1 MADKNSSKNNFIMQA
16 GILAAAGIIS
26 RIIGLL
32 YRGPLQS
39 VIGNLGLGYY
49 QSAYNYYTIILLIS
63 SYSIPSAISKA
74 IAQKLGEKE
83 YRNAHRLF
91 HGAMIYVLVV
101 GGIASLFLF
110 FGAGLFVSGAAVTVL
125 RTFAPTIFVYGI
137 LGVLRGYFQAHKSM
151 AQTSVSQILEQ
162 IANAVVSVGAAYLLI
177 QMFMGT
183 MEVPTDQAGQVMR
196 ATYGAVGSALGTGVG
211 VLVAL
216 LFMAGVYALNRG
228 MILRRVRYDRH
239 THVDSYGQIFKTI
252 TMVVTPFILST
263 AVYNLS
269 STVNNSIYTKWY
281 PSLRNLDTV
290 SIYEKYGI
298 FSGQSLTMS
307 NIPIAFASAM
317 ASAMIPS
324 VAQLMAARDVKGARE
339 KIGLAVKTTMVISI
353 PCAVGLFVL
362 AKPVISLLFTNKTAE
377 ELNLAAALLMTLS
390 LSVIF
395 YALSTLNSSILQGLG
410 KVNTPIINA
419 GISLVVQTV
428 AAVLLL
434 MFTRLDLYSIAI
446 ANTLY
451 SGMMCVL
458 NQWAVR
464 RAVGYRQEI
473 VKTFVIPAFASA
485 FMGAAAWAIYEG
497 LYMVTKSMRISVIPA
512 IVIAAVVYFVMLI
525 LMRGITEQEAS
536 QLPEGISVSEGSE
549 EVPIIEIMRSDDS
562 YDALGEETVKRIST
576 ERSLPHDNVI
586 VEGRFLRTWGVDI
599 RSMLIKPRGDRESG
613 AQRGKETK

>member
-1 MADKNSSKNNFIMQA
+1 MAEKNSSKNNFIMQA
-16 GILAAAGIIS
+16 GILAVAGIIS

-110 FGAGLFVSGAAVTVL
+110 FGAGLFLDGGAMTVL

-177 QMFMGT
+177 HIFMGS
-183 MEVPTDQAGQVMR
+183 MEIPEDQAGQVTR
-196 ATYGAVGSALGTGVG
+196 ATYGAVGSALGTGMG
-211 VLVAL
+211 VAVAL
-216 LFMAGVYALNRG
+216 LFMAGIYGLNRG
-228 MILRRVRYDRH
+228 IILRRVQGD
-239 THVDSYGQIFKTI
+239 THPYVDSYGQIFKTI

-263 AVYNLS
+263 AIYNLS

-281 PSLRNLDTV
+281 PDIRKLDTV
-290 SIYEKYGI
+290 AIFEKYGI
-298 FSGQSLTMS
+298 FSGQALTIS

-317 ASAMIPS
+317 AAAMLPT
-324 VAQLMAARDVKGARE
+324 VAQLVAAKDKAGARE
-339 KIGLAVKTTMVISI
+339 KVAPAVKVTMLISI

-362 AKPVISLLFTNKTAE
+362 ARPVTALLFTNTAE
-377 ELNLAAALLMTLS
+377 SEELATKLLMALAP
-390 LSVIF
+390 SVIF
-395 YALSTLNSSILQGLG
+395 YALSTLNSQILQGIG
-410 KVNTPIINA
+410 KLNAPIIHA
-419 GISLVVQTV
+419 ATALGIQSV
-428 AAVLLL
+428 AAVALLFL
-434 MFTRLDLYSIAI
+434 TNLDLYSIAI

-451 SGMMCVL
+451 SGIMCVL
-458 NQWAVR
+458 NQYTVR
-464 RAVGYRQEI
+464 KALGYRQEI
-473 VKTFVIPAFASA
+473 KRTFVIPLIASL
-485 FMGAAAWAIYEG
+485 FMGAAAWAVYEG
-497 LYMVTKSMRISVIPA
+497 LFLLTNSRQISVIPA
-512 IVIAAVVYFVMLI
+512 ILVGAVVYFVFL
-525 LMRGITEQEAS
+525 LLLKGVTEKELRGFPKGY
-536 QLPEGISVSEGSE
+536 L
-549 EVPIIEIMRSDDS
+549 
-562 YDALGEETVKRIST
+562 LVKAAKKCR
-576 ERSLPHDNVI
+576 L
-586 VEGRFLRTWGVDI
+586 L
-599 RSMLIKPRGDRESG
+599 
-613 AQRGKETK
+613 

>member
-1 MADKNSSKNNFIMQA
+1 MAEKNSSKNNFIMQA
-16 GILAAAGIIS
+16 GILAVAGIIS

-110 FGAGLFVSGAAVTVL
+110 FGAGLFLDGGAATVL

-177 QMFMGT
+177 HIFMGS
-183 MEVPTDQAGQVMR
+183 MEIPEDQAGQVTR
-196 ATYGAVGSALGTGVG
+196 ATYGAVGSALGTGMG
-211 VLVAL
+211 VAVAL
-216 LFMAGVYALNRG
+216 LFMAGIYGLNRG
-228 MILRRVRYDRH
+228 IILRRVQRD
-239 THVDSYGQIFKTI
+239 THPYVDSYGQIFKTI

-263 AVYNLS
+263 AIYNLS

-281 PSLRNLDTV
+281 PDIRKLDTV
-290 SIYEKYGI
+290 AIFEKYGI
-298 FSGQSLTMS
+298 FSGQALTIS

-317 ASAMIPS
+317 AAAMLPT
-324 VAQLMAARDVKGARE
+324 VAQLVAAKDKEGARE
-339 KIGLAVKTTMVISI
+339 KVALAVKVTMLISI

-362 AKPVISLLFTNKTAE
+362 ARPVTALLFTNTAE
-377 ELNLAAALLMTLS
+377 SEELATKLLMALAP
-390 LSVIF
+390 SVIF
-395 YALSTLNSSILQGLG
+395 YALSTLNSQILQGIG
-410 KVNTPIINA
+410 KLNAPIIHA
-419 GISLVVQTV
+419 ATALGIQSVVAV
-428 AAVLLL
+428 ALLFL
-434 MFTRLDLYSIAI
+434 TNLDLYSIAI

-451 SGMMCVL
+451 SGIMCVL
-458 NQWAVR
+458 NQYTVR
-464 RAVGYRQEI
+464 KALGYRQEI
-473 VKTFVIPAFASA
+473 KRTFVIPLIASL
-485 FMGAAAWAIYEG
+485 FMGAAAWAVYEG
-497 LYMVTKSMRISVIPA
+497 LFLLTNSRQISVIPA
-512 IVIAAVVYFVMLI
+512 ILVGAVVYFVFL
-525 LMRGITEQEAS
+525 LLLKGVTEKELRGFPKGY
-536 QLPEGISVSEGSE
+536 L
-549 EVPIIEIMRSDDS
+549 
-562 YDALGEETVKRIST
+562 LVKAAKKCR
-576 ERSLPHDNVI
+576 L
-586 VEGRFLRTWGVDI
+586 L
-599 RSMLIKPRGDRESG
+599 
-613 AQRGKETK
+613 

>member
-252 TMVVTPFILST
+252 TMVVTFILST

-525 LMRGITEQEAS
+525 LMRGITEQE
-536 QLPEGISVSEGSE
+536 L
-549 EVPIIEIMRSDDS
+549 RSFPKG
-562 YDALGEETVKRIST
+562 YLLVKVAKKCR
-576 ERSLPHDNVI
+576 L
-586 VEGRFLRTWGVDI
+586 LR
-599 RSMLIKPRGDRESG
+599 
-613 AQRGKETK
+613 

>member
-1 MADKNSSKNNFIMQA
+1 MAEKNSSKNNFIMQA
-16 GILAAAGIIS
+16 GILAVAGIIS

-110 FGAGLFVSGAAVTVL
+110 FGAGLFLDGGAVTVL

-177 QMFMGT
+177 HIFMGS
-183 MEVPTDQAGQVMR
+183 MEIPEDQAGQVTR
-196 ATYGAVGSALGTGVG
+196 ATYGAVGSALGTGMG
-211 VLVAL
+211 VAVAL
-216 LFMAGVYALNRG
+216 LFMAGIYGLNRG
-228 MILRRVRYDRH
+228 IILRRVQRD
-239 THVDSYGQIFKTI
+239 THPYVDSYGQIFKTI

-263 AVYNLS
+263 AIYNLS

-281 PSLRNLDTV
+281 PDIRKLDTV
-290 SIYEKYGI
+290 AIFEKYGI
-298 FSGQSLTMS
+298 FSGQALTIS

-317 ASAMIPS
+317 AAAMLPT
-324 VAQLMAARDVKGARE
+324 VAQLVAAKDKAGARE
-339 KIGLAVKTTMVISI
+339 KVALAVKVTMLISI

-362 AKPVISLLFTNKTAE
+362 ARPVTALLFTNTAE
-377 ELNLAAALLMTLS
+377 SEELATKLLMALAP
-390 LSVIF
+390 SVIF
-395 YALSTLNSSILQGLG
+395 YALSTLNSQILQGIG
-410 KVNTPIINA
+410 KLNAPIIHA
-419 GISLVVQTV
+419 ATALGIQSV
-428 AAVLLL
+428 AAVALLFL
-434 MFTRLDLYSIAI
+434 TNLDLYSIAI

-451 SGMMCVL
+451 SGIMCIL
-458 NQWAVR
+458 NQYTVR
-464 RAVGYRQEI
+464 KALGYRQEI
-473 VKTFVIPAFASA
+473 KRTFVIPLIASL
-485 FMGAAAWAIYEG
+485 FMGAAAWAVYEG
-497 LYMVTKSMRISVIPA
+497 LFLLTNSKRISVIPA
-512 IVIAAVVYFVMLI
+512 ILVGAVVYFAFLLLLKGVTEKEL
-525 LMRGITEQEAS
+525 RGFPKGY
-536 QLPEGISVSEGSE
+536 L
-549 EVPIIEIMRSDDS
+549 
-562 YDALGEETVKRIST
+562 LVKAAKKCR
-576 ERSLPHDNVI
+576 L
-586 VEGRFLRTWGVDI
+586 L
-599 RSMLIKPRGDRESG
+599 
-613 AQRGKETK
+613 

>member
-1 MADKNSSKNNFIMQA
+1 MAEKNSSKNNFIMQA
-16 GILAAAGIIS
+16 GILAVAGIIS

-110 FGAGLFVSGAAVTVL
+110 FGAGLFLDGGAVTVL

-177 QMFMGT
+177 HIFMGS
-183 MEVPTDQAGQVMR
+183 MEIPEDQAGQVTR
-196 ATYGAVGSALGTGVG
+196 ATYGAVGSALGTGMG
-211 VLVAL
+211 VAVAL
-216 LFMAGVYALNRG
+216 LFMAGIYGLNRG
-228 MILRRVRYDRH
+228 IILRRVQRD
-239 THVDSYGQIFKTI
+239 THPYVDSYGQIFKTI

-263 AVYNLS
+263 AIYNLS

-281 PSLRNLDTV
+281 PDIRKLDTV
-290 SIYEKYGI
+290 AIFEKYGI
-298 FSGQSLTMS
+298 FSGQALTIS

-317 ASAMIPS
+317 AAAMLPT
-324 VAQLMAARDVKGARE
+324 VAQLVAAKDKAGARE
-339 KIGLAVKTTMVISI
+339 KVALAVKVTMLISI

-362 AKPVISLLFTNKTAE
+362 ARPVTALLFTNTAE
-377 ELNLAAALLMTLS
+377 SEELATKLLMALAP
-390 LSVIF
+390 SVIF
-395 YALSTLNSSILQGLG
+395 YALSTLNSQILQGIG
-410 KVNTPIINA
+410 KLNAPIIHA
-419 GISLVVQTV
+419 ATALGIQSVVAV
-428 AAVLLL
+428 ALLFL
-434 MFTRLDLYSIAI
+434 TNLDLYSIAI

-451 SGMMCVL
+451 SGIMCVL
-458 NQWAVR
+458 NQYTVR
-464 RAVGYRQEI
+464 KALGYRQEI
-473 VKTFVIPAFASA
+473 KRTFVIPLIASL
-485 FMGAAAWAIYEG
+485 FMGAAAWAVYEG
-497 LYMVTKSMRISVIPA
+497 LFLLTNSRQISVIPA
-512 IVIAAVVYFVMLI
+512 ILVGAVVYFVFL
-525 LMRGITEQEAS
+525 LLLKGVTEKELRGFPKGY
-536 QLPEGISVSEGSE
+536 L
-549 EVPIIEIMRSDDS
+549 
-562 YDALGEETVKRIST
+562 LVKAAKKCR
-576 ERSLPHDNVI
+576 L
-586 VEGRFLRTWGVDI
+586 L
-599 RSMLIKPRGDRESG
+599 
-613 AQRGKETK
+613 